1 MNELVQL
8 QNDEAVCS
16 SLDVAEKFGKRHQEV
31 LYAIEGRECSCKG
44 KGCKKCSDRGYQQ
57 LGIMNEDLEISS
69 KSHLSKMFRK
79 TTYKDNG
86 NRTRPMYLMNRDG
99 FTLLAM
105 GFTGKEALEWKLKYI
120 EAFNTMEKLLRE
132 RSTEV
137 WIETRKHG
145 KLTRKSETDVIKKL
159 VEYAKEQGSTHS
171 DKLYMTYTNLA
182 NKMSGVSDRD
192 KATVTQLNN
201 LSLMEN
207 IILNCIQSGIAMDKH
222 YKEIYKD
229 CKRRLEAFKDIA
241 YLECQV
247 KELE

>member
-1 MNELVQL
+1 MNELELVYL
-8 QNDEAVCS
+8 KNDEAVCS
-16 SLDVAEKFGKRHQEV
+16 SLDVAVRFGKEHSKVIRS
-31 LYAIEGRECSCKG
+31 IEQMRENSSSQNWLKCFKLSTYQDVSG
-44 KGCKKCSDRGYQQ
+44 KS
-57 LGIMNEDLEISS
+57 N
-69 KSHLSKMFRK
+69 KMYF
-79 TTYKDNG
+79 
-86 NRTRPMYLMNRDG
+86 MNRDG
-99 FTLLAM
+99 FSLLVM
-105 GFTGKEALEWKLKYI
+105 GFNGKKAMDWKWKYI

-137 WIETRKHG
+137 WLETRKQG
-145 KLTRKSETDVIKKL
+145 KLTRRLETDVIKNL

-192 KATVTQLNN
+192 KATITQLNN

-207 IILNCIQSGIAMDKH
+207 IILNCIQSGIALDKH

-241 YLECQV
+241 YLEFNQIGS
-247 KELE
+247 LD

>member
-16 SLDVAEKFGKRHQEV
+16 SLDVAKKFGKRHDKLLHE
-31 LYAIEGRECSCKG
+31 IERMYGNLIG
-44 KGCKKCSDRGYQQ
+44 KMGAQNGGAKFFQKSTYENRGKQY
-57 LGIMNEDLEISS
+57 
-69 KSHLSKMFRK
+69 
-79 TTYKDNG
+79 
-86 NRTRPMYLMNRDG
+86 PVYLMNRDG
-99 FTLLAM
+99 FSLLVM

-137 WIETRKHG
+137 WLETRKHG

-171 DKLYMTYTNLA
+171 DKLYITYTNLA

-207 IILNCIQSGIAMDKH
+207 IILNCIQSGIAMDKQ
-222 YKEIYKD
+222 YKDIYKD

-247 KELE
+247 KEFE

>member
-16 SLDVAEKFGKRHQEV
+16 SLDVAEKFGKKHKHV
-31 LYAIEGRECSCKG
+31 LEKIERIIDGSAENSARCFK
-44 KGCKKCSDRGYQQ
+44 
-57 LGIMNEDLEISS
+57 
-69 KSHLSKMFRK
+69 K
-79 TTYKDNG
+79 TTYSDEQGKQ
-86 NRTRPMYLMNRDG
+86 RPMYLINRDG
-99 FTLLAM
+99 FSFLVM
-105 GFTGKEALEWKLKYI
+105 GFTGRKADEWKWKYI

-137 WIETRKHG
+137 WLETRKHG

-182 NKMSGVSDRD
+182 NKMSGVHDRD

-207 IILNCIQSGIAMDKH
+207 IILNCIQSGIAIDKH

-241 YLECQV
+241 YLEFKV

>member
-1 MNELVQL
+1 MNELELVYL
-8 QNDEAVCS
+8 KNDEAVCS
-16 SLDVAEKFGKRHQEV
+16 SLDVAVRFGKRHDNVIQ
-31 LYAIEGRECSCKG
+31 AIENILLKFKEITLPQKWCQCFKESSYTDSHGRK
-44 KGCKKCSDRGYQQ
+44 Y
-57 LGIMNEDLEISS
+57 
-69 KSHLSKMFRK
+69 KMYF
-79 TTYKDNG
+79 
-86 NRTRPMYLMNRDG
+86 MNRDG
-99 FTLLAM
+99 FSFLVM

-137 WIETRKHG
+137 WLETRKQG
-145 KLTRKSETDVIKKL
+145 KLTRRSETDVIKNL

-192 KATVTQLNN
+192 KATITQLNN

-207 IILNCIQSGIAMDKH
+207 IILNCIQSGIALDKH

-241 YLECQV
+241 YLESGV
-247 KELE
+247 KAIE